1 MLECNSVGMAELP
14 LFHFNYED
22 VDSVDFLI
30 FNNVS
35 IWQDIAFFFFILKS
49 HLLSLIGQTVIKS
62 SRSSSISFV
71 PLWSLFKTC
80 LVKEIICK
88 VGSV

>member
-1 MLECNSVGMAELP
+1 MAVLP

-30 FNNVS
+30 FDNVS
-35 IWQDIAFFFFILKS
+35 IWQDIAFFLNLKS
-49 HLLSLIGQTVIKS
+49 CLLSLIGQTVIKS
-62 SRSSSISFV
+62 SRSNSISSV
-71 PLWSLFKTC
+71 RLWSLFKTC